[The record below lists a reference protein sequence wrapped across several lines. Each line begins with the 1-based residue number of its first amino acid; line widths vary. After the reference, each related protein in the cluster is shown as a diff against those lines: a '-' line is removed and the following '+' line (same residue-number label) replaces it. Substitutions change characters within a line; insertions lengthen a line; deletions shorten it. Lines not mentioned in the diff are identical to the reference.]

1 MRNELLLNFKM
12 LKENYNE
19 LRSLCN
25 SYEREIKELKQ
36 KIKEHVVLTNK
47 DCLENNG
54 SEKIT
59 KGDVFGIID
68 YLHDGLGDYIENAG
82 GRPYDDDEIL
92 NIRNWVLRC
101 NIWLN
106 QKIKEME

>member
-1 MRNELLLNFKM
+1 MRNELLLNFNT
-12 LKENYNE
+12 LKNNYNE
-19 LRSLCN
+19 LRSLCD

-47 DCLENNG
+47 DCLENNESG
-54 SEKIT
+54 EIT

-68 YLHDGLGDYIENAG
+68 YLHDGLGDYIENSG

-92 NIRNWVLRC
+92 NIRNWVMRC
-101 NIWLN
+101 SVWLN
-106 QKIKEME
+106 QQIKTMP